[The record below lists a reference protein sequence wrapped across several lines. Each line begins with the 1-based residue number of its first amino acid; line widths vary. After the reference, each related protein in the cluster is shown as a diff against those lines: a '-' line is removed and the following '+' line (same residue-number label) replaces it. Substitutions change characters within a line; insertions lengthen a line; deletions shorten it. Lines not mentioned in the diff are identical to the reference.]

1 MGDVRARIYV
11 LSQVYSGSSGLAGG
25 DSPRHYF
32 FLLFS
37 FFVFDRFLL
46 SFFVEGESILLSVG
60 KILVDGSLRFF
71 FSSRDGTVL
80 FAPPTN
86 CFYRGLAGYLWK
98 SDQGVR
104 GFDKFSSGCR
114 LGLDL
119 IFFRNMRITTCTVSF
134 WVFKIYF
141 KLLVCYFAIYLLE
154 NVLQISWT

>member
-32 FLLFS
+32 ILLFS
-37 FFVFDRFLL
+37 FFVFGRFLL
-46 SFFVEGESILLSVG
+46 FFFVEGESILLPVG

-71 FSSRDGTVL
+71 SSRDGTVL
-80 FAPPTN
+80 FAPSTN

-104 GFDKFSSGCR
+104 GFDKFSSRCR
-114 LGLDL
+114 LDLGL
-119 IFFRNMRITTCTVSF
+119 IFFRNMWITTYKVSL

-154 NVLQISWT
+154 NVLQISWI